1 MRPLDSRT
9 ICFRFD
15 PLDPSRCPVI
25 LVRGKIDVRIVSST
39 QETVV
44 PEVAAPFAWEEAVP
58 AAVRPPSHELRA
70 MWHNTRMVVLCV
82 LSAALYAAV
91 LIPFKV
97 LPLIPGVTE
106 VRPGNAIPVVCSFL
120 FGPAAAWG
128 SAIGNMIGDFFGG
141 VGPGDVF
148 GFFANLVYGYIP
160 YKLWTIITPGDQG
173 PTNFSAGTITKY
185 TACCLAASIL
195 CADLVGWGDNM
206 LSLRPFW
213 ILGNVI
219 IFNNMVASIV
229 LAPLI
234 LVAVYP
240 RVRAGHLLYRDVMP
254 ELRERAKPVR
264 LAGAIMLI
272 LGETGAWL
280 AGNLLSTGYWKPH
293 FLPAMFVA
301 SPYDKAIAIVVSP
314 FILLAF
320 AGMMLL

>member
-1 MRPLDSRT
+1 
-9 ICFRFD
+9 
-15 PLDPSRCPVI
+15 
-25 LVRGKIDVRIVSST
+25 
-39 QETVV
+39 
-44 PEVAAPFAWEEAVP
+44 
-58 AAVRPPSHELRA
+58 
-70 MWHNTRMVVLCV
+70 MVVLCV

-160 YKLWTIITPGDQG
+160 YKLWTIIAPGDQG
-173 PTNFSAGTITKY
+173 PTNFSAGTIARY
-185 TACCLAASIL
+185 VACCLAASIL

-219 IFNNMVASIV
+219 IFNNMVAAIV

-234 LVAVYP
+234 LAAVYP
-240 RVRAGHLLYRDVMP
+240 RVRAAQLLYRDVMP
-254 ELRERAKPVR
+254 ELNEGSRSRR
-264 LAGAIMLI
+264 LAGAAMLVV
-272 LGETGAWL
+272 GETAAWVT
-280 AGNLLSTGYWKPH
+280 GNLLSTGHWKPH
-293 FLPAMFVA
+293 FLSAVLVA

-320 AGMMLL
+320 TGTMLL

>member
-1 MRPLDSRT
+1 
-9 ICFRFD
+9 
-15 PLDPSRCPVI
+15 
-25 LVRGKIDVRIVSST
+25 
-39 QETVV
+39 
-44 PEVAAPFAWEEAVP
+44 
-58 AAVRPPSHELRA
+58 
-70 MWHNTRMVVLCV
+70 MVVLCV

-128 SAIGNMIGDFFGG
+128 AAIGNMIGDFFGG
-141 VGPGDVF
+141 VGPGDIF

-160 YKLWTIITPGDQG
+160 YKLWTIIAGNQQS
-173 PTNFSAGTITKY
+173 PTNFTTATIAKY
-185 TACCLAASIL
+185 IACCLAASVF

-240 RVRAGHLLYRDVMP
+240 RVRAGQLLYRDVMP
-254 ELRERAKPVR
+254 ELHERSKPVR
-264 LAGAIMLI
+264 IAGAMMLVV
-272 LGETGAWL
+272 GETGAWL
-280 AGNLLSTGYWKPH
+280 SGNLLSTGHWKPH
-293 FLPAMFVA
+293 LLPAMLVA
-301 SPYDKAIAIVVSP
+301 SPYDKAIAIIVSP
-314 FILLAF
+314 FVLLAF
-320 AGMMLL
+320 AGTMLL